1 MNQLLNKRRER
12 FKNHLGWI
20 KELKYLKKYFF
31 SQCIQSL
38 SDSDLNPKLAKT
50 FFFFFKN
57 L

>member
-12 FKNHLGWI
+12 FKNHLVWI

-31 SQCIQSL
+31 SQCIPSL
-38 SDSDLNPKLAKT
+38 SYSDLNPKLAKT